1 MASTVAVSSSSSEI
15 TRLLL
20 AWNRGEKAAFDELA
34 PLVLEELRRLAR
46 LHLRRES
53 QNTPY
58 QTNDLVNEAFVR
70 LVDCSRVQWQ
80 DRAHFFAMSAQL
92 MRRVLVDLARARN
105 VARRGGGAAVHI
117 TFEEALAISPDR
129 GPDWIVVDDALEKL
143 AALDQRKARVVE
155 MRFFAGLTAEEAA
168 EVLGVS
174 VETVNRDWRFSKTWL
189 RRQIYGQDAE

>member
-1 MASTVAVSSSSSEI
+1 MSSSPSPVEI

-46 LHLRRES
+46 VHLRRES
-53 QNTPY
+53 QSSPY

-70 LVDCSRVQWQ
+70 LVDCARVQWQ

-105 VARRGGGAAVHI
+105 VARRGGGNAVHV
-117 TFEEALAISPDR
+117 TFDEAVAISPDR
-129 GPDWIVVDDALEKL
+129 GGPDWIVVDQALENL
-143 AALDQRKARVVE
+143 AALDARKARVVE

-168 EVLGVS
+168 EVLQVS

-189 RRQIYGQDAE
+189 RRHLYGQESA